1 MNPSAIDNL
10 KQPSSLG
17 LMGRLIADQ
26 LITVDEAAESQKQS
40 AVRDMPL
47 VQYLV
52 DVVGVDS
59 RQLAH
64 SLASEF
70 GAPLLDLSAY
80 NPDYLP
86 KDLVDLKLLQK
97 HRALPL
103 FKRGKRLFIALADPT
118 RIEALDEI
126 KFHTG
131 ITTEVIVA
139 DHTLLS
145 SAIEKFADAKTSIE
159 QLGEL
164 NHESYD
170 DLDINTLDESDGDD
184 AGVSKEVDDTP
195 IVRFVNKV
203 LIDAIKAGASD
214 IHFEPYEHH
223 YRVRF
228 RADGILKEV
237 VRPPKALAPRLAA
250 RLKVMSRM
258 DISERRIPQDGRT
271 QMRLSKTRS
280 IDMRVNTLPTLFGE
294 KIVLRILDP
303 ASAQLGIDALGY
315 EPEQQRLFLEA
326 LDRPH
331 GMILVTG
338 PTGSGKTVS
347 LYSGLTILNTEERN
361 ISAAEDP
368 VEINLE
374 GINQVPVNPKVGLNF
389 AGALRSF
396 LRQDPDVIMVG
407 EIRDLETAEISIKAA
422 QTGHLVLSTLH
433 TNSASETIT
442 RLLNMGI
449 PAFNVATA
457 VSLIIAQRLARKL
470 CQHCAETVTDLPRSS
485 LIELGFTEAMLQS
498 ATIKRAVG
506 CKACHEGYKGRT
518 GIYEVVKITP
528 TLATM
533 ILENHHS
540 IDLAKQARK
549 EGFPSLKTS
558 ALLKVAKGIISLE
571 EANRIT
577 ID

>member
-10 KQPSSLG
+10 KRPSSLG
-17 LMGRLIADQ
+17 LTGRLIADQ

-40 AVRDMPL
+40 ALRNMPL

-170 DLDINTLDESDGDD
+170 DLDINTLDEPDGDD

-223 YRVRF
+223 Y
-228 RADGILKEV
+228 
-237 VRPPKALAPRLAA
+237 
-250 RLKVMSRM
+250 
-258 DISERRIPQDGRT
+258 
-271 QMRLSKTRS
+271 
-280 IDMRVNTLPTLFGE
+280 
-294 KIVLRILDP
+294 
-303 ASAQLGIDALGY
+303 
-315 EPEQQRLFLEA
+315 
-326 LDRPH
+326 
-331 GMILVTG
+331 
-338 PTGSGKTVS
+338 
-347 LYSGLTILNTEERN
+347 
-361 ISAAEDP
+361 
-368 VEINLE
+368 
-374 GINQVPVNPKVGLNF
+374 
-389 AGALRSF
+389 
-396 LRQDPDVIMVG
+396 
-407 EIRDLETAEISIKAA
+407 
-422 QTGHLVLSTLH
+422 
-433 TNSASETIT
+433 
-442 RLLNMGI
+442 
-449 PAFNVATA
+449 
-457 VSLIIAQRLARKL
+457 
-470 CQHCAETVTDLPRSS
+470 
-485 LIELGFTEAMLQS
+485 
-498 ATIKRAVG
+498 
-506 CKACHEGYKGRT
+506 
-518 GIYEVVKITP
+518 
-528 TLATM
+528 
-533 ILENHHS
+533 
-540 IDLAKQARK
+540 
-549 EGFPSLKTS
+549 
-558 ALLKVAKGIISLE
+558 
-571 EANRIT
+571 
-577 ID
+577 